1 MASRSVRPFLRD
13 SPTEKEARQTT
24 ERGTSVGM
32 GRSCATH
39 AMRPAGSSVCV
50 CETQLICEVPLELL
64 ELILMRAFV
73 MLYVHHYR
81 TAIICA
87 GERTFSTLARV
98 SSVWWQTLDGWPD
111 SDTRLWLKHQIVKRV
126 ASQFLRRRLS
136 LYRHAARA

>member
-1 MASRSVRPFLRD
+1 
-13 SPTEKEARQTT
+13 
-24 ERGTSVGM
+24 M

-73 MLYVHHYR
+73 MLYVHNYR

-126 ASQFLRRRLS
+126 ASLFLRRRLS
-136 LYRHAARA
+136 LYRHAARV